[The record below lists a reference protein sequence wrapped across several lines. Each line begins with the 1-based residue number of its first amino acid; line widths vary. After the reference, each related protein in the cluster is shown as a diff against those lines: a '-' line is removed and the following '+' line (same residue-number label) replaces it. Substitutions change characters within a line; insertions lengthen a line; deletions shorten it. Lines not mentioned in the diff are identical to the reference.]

1 MCNSWL
7 FPTLKGQTKS
17 IFVVHST
24 ARWRVK
30 VVLHLFDLT
39 LALRYCPV
47 WVHPWHANS
56 YTQNAIKRGC
66 LLILRSRHFH
76 SELNPS
82 PSFKTLMWSGT
93 HGSHSHRFI
102 LLFCVLNR
110 SSVLSSLG
118 SPIPLLT
125 HSPGALLGPAHHP
138 HPLSCVLPLSCLRGP
153 PSRRM
158 AYPMSLHVP
167 VVYPQ
172 TPRKRP

>member
-1 MCNSWL
+1 MC
-7 FPTLKGQTKS
+7 S
-17 IFVVHST
+17 IS
-24 ARWRVK
+24 
-30 VVLHLFDLT
+30 FDLT

-56 YTQNAIKRGC
+56 YTQNAIKRSC

-125 HSPGALLGPAHHP
+125 HSLGALLGPGTSPPSSELRAA
-138 HPLSCVLPLSCLRGP
+138 PLLSLSCLRGP
-153 PSRRM
+153 PSRRL
-158 AYPMSLHVP
+158 AYPMLLHVP

-172 TPRKRP
+172 TWRKGP